1 MNSPEEEWMDGN
13 SRRWFSFVVVVLCQT
28 TNAELIVAHH
38 VVGLRL
44 KIYRLFSLSL
54 FISFLIRWTEKNN
67 RLQFVQTEEEEEE
80 EKKTRQ
86 RDREI
91 SLSKITLSSKTHH
104 LVTLGDARLPTT
116 GNCVDF
122 NSFIVLFCSTTG
134 FLVVFI
140 LGKTSIDRS
149 LSNRFFFIVA
159 IKMNRSPEAKR
170 YIS

>member
-1 MNSPEEEWMDGN
+1 MVFFCCCCVVPNYKCGAHCRP
-13 SRRWFSFVVVVLCQT
+13 SRSRPPAQDLPSV
-28 TNAELIVAHH
+28 
-38 VVGLRL
+38 
-44 KIYRLFSLSL
+44 LSL

-67 RLQFVQTEEEEEE
+67 RLQFVQTEEEEE

>member
-1 MNSPEEEWMDGN
+1 MVFFSCCCVVPNYKCGAHCRP
-13 SRRWFSFVVVVLCQT
+13 SRSRPPAQDLPSV
-28 TNAELIVAHH
+28 
-38 VVGLRL
+38 
-44 KIYRLFSLSL
+44 LSL

-67 RLQFVQTEEEEEE
+67 RLQFVQTEEEEE

>member
-1 MNSPEEEWMDGN
+1 MVFFCCCCVVPNYKCGAHCRP
-13 SRRWFSFVVVVLCQT
+13 SRSRPPAQDLPSV
-28 TNAELIVAHH
+28 
-38 VVGLRL
+38 
-44 KIYRLFSLSL
+44 LSL

-67 RLQFVQTEEEEEE
+67 RLQFVQTEEE

-159 IKMNRSPEAKR
+159 IKMDRSPEAKR
-170 YIS
+170 YTS

>member
-1 MNSPEEEWMDGN
+1 MVFFCCCCVVPNYKCGAHCRP
-13 SRRWFSFVVVVLCQT
+13 SRSRPPAQDLPSV
-28 TNAELIVAHH
+28 
-38 VVGLRL
+38 
-44 KIYRLFSLSL
+44 LSL

-67 RLQFVQTEEEEEE
+67 RLQFVQTEEE

-116 GNCVDF
+116 GKCVDF

-159 IKMNRSPEAKR
+159 IKMDRSPEAKR

>member
-1 MNSPEEEWMDGN
+1 MVFFCCCCVVPNYKCGAHCRP
-13 SRRWFSFVVVVLCQT
+13 SRSRPPAQDLPSV
-28 TNAELIVAHH
+28 
-38 VVGLRL
+38 
-44 KIYRLFSLSL
+44 LSL

-67 RLQFVQTEEEEEE
+67 RLQFVQTEEE

-159 IKMNRSPEAKR
+159 IKMDRSPEAKR

>member
-1 MNSPEEEWMDGN
+1 MVFFCCCCVVPNYKCGAHCRP
-13 SRRWFSFVVVVLCQT
+13 SRSRPPAQDLPSV
-28 TNAELIVAHH
+28 
-38 VVGLRL
+38 
-44 KIYRLFSLSL
+44 LSL

-159 IKMNRSPEAKR
+159 IKMDRSPEAKR

>member
-1 MNSPEEEWMDGN
+1 MVFFCCCCVVPNYKCGAHCRP
-13 SRRWFSFVVVVLCQT
+13 SRSRPPAQDLPSV
-28 TNAELIVAHH
+28 
-38 VVGLRL
+38 
-44 KIYRLFSLSL
+44 LSL

-67 RLQFVQTEEEEEE
+67 RLQFVQTEEEEE

-159 IKMNRSPEAKR
+159 IKMDRSPEAKR

>member
-1 MNSPEEEWMDGN
+1 MVFFCCCCVVPNYKCGAHCRP
-13 SRRWFSFVVVVLCQT
+13 SRSRPPAQDLPSVL
-28 TNAELIVAHH
+28 
-38 VVGLRL
+38 
-44 KIYRLFSLSL
+44 SLSFHFFFNPL
-54 FISFLIRWTEKNN
+54 DREKQPSPIRTN
-67 RLQFVQTEEEEEE
+67 RRRRRK
-80 EKKTRQ
+80 KKTRQ

-159 IKMNRSPEAKR
+159 IKMDRSPEAKR

>member
-1 MNSPEEEWMDGN
+1 MVFFCCCCVVPNYKCGAHCRP
-13 SRRWFSFVVVVLCQT
+13 SRSRPPAQDLPSV
-28 TNAELIVAHH
+28 
-38 VVGLRL
+38 
-44 KIYRLFSLSL
+44 LSL

-67 RLQFVQTEEEEEE
+67 RLQFVQTEEEEE

-159 IKMNRSPEAKR
+159 IKMDRSPEAKR
-170 YIS
+170 YTS